1 MVPYL
6 NNLTEEALFGSN
18 KIKKQYETMKL
29 QNEEFHVLP
38 IKVALLMRR
47 RSERG
52 ARNCNQKVLVH
63 IYTENFDKKMNFI

>member
-6 NNLTEEALFGSN
+6 NNLSEEALFGSN

-47 RSERG
+47 RSEREQEIVTKKFWFIYI
-52 ARNCNQKVLVH
+52 QKIL
-63 IYTENFDKKMNFI
+63 IKR

>member
-1 MVPYL
+1 
-6 NNLTEEALFGSN
+6 
-18 KIKKQYETMKL
+18 MKL